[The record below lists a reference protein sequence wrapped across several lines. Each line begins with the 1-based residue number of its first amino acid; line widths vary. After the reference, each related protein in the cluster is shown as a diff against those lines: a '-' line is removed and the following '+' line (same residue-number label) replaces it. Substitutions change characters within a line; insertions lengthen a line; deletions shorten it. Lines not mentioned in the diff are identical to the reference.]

1 MHDDHSHCHEHDH
14 DHEHTHSH
22 PHHTEEETL
31 ALLTYMLDHNR
42 HHSEDLHEIYHALE
56 DAGKTEAAKA
66 LHEAMDLFG
75 NANDKLEEALKL
87 IK

>member
-1 MHDDHSHCHEHDH
+1 MHDDHSHCHEH
-14 DHEHTHSH
+14 EHNHAHHS
-22 PHHTEEETL
+22 EEETL

-56 DAGKTEAAKA
+56 DAGKKEAAEA
-66 LHEAMDLFG
+66 LHEAMHLFG
-75 NANDKLEEALKL
+75 HANDKLEEALKL